1 MLITNDLVEL
11 NLEANNRLETI
22 DMLAE
27 MALRSKKIDDKSEF
41 IKQVI
46 HRENQTSTD
55 LGDGIAIPHG
65 KTDSVKEPFIIFAKL
80 EKAIVW
86 NEEENSKIDMVF
98 MLGVPKNS
106 ESQVHLKIISQIAAK
121 LIDEDFLENL
131 RATNEKQFILENI
144 NGIKI

>member
-22 DMLAE
+22 EMLAE
-27 MALRSKKIDDKSEF
+27 MALRSKKIDNKSEF
-41 IKQVI
+41 MKQVI

-65 KTDSVKEPFIIFAKL
+65 KSDSVKEPFVIFAKL
-80 EKAIVW
+80 KKAIVW
-86 NEEENSKIDMVF
+86 NEEANSKIDMVF
-98 MLGVPKNS
+98 MLGVPKTS
-106 ESQVHLKIISQIAAK
+106 ESQVHLRIISQIAAK
-121 LIDEDFLENL
+121 LIDEDFLEDL
-131 RATNEKQFILENI
+131 RTSNEKQFILENM